1 MNRYLPVPQAIE
13 LQNTDEG
20 ENDLDGDGDGDGE
33 NPLMM
38 VMVMMHMLMLPP
50 MLMLMTLSFHC
61 DHEHEL
67 DRQSMPNRQS
77 MSYFGNRYRR
87 RWFPCCCIVGHG
99 FIQGPTVR
107 SFAPTNVSS

>member
-1 MNRYLPVPQAIE
+1 MNRYLPVLQAIE

-50 MLMLMTLSFHC
+50 MLMLLTLSFHC
-61 DHEHEL
+61 DHEHVL
-67 DRQSMPNRQS
+67 DRQSMPNGQS
-77 MSYFGNRYRR
+77 CPISATAPRSDARAPGTFGGGREL
-87 RWFPCCCIVGHG
+87 G
-99 FIQGPTVR
+99 
-107 SFAPTNVSS
+107 